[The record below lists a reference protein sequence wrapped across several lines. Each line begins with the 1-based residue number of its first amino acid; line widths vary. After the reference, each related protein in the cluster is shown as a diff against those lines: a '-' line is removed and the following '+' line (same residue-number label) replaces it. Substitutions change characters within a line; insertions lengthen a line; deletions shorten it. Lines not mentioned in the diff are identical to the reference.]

1 MIFRPCH
8 LVIILITIES
18 ELAIETIQLSVPARL
33 SNLAGI
39 RNFIRTALIPYCVDD
54 DFLYQLVLAVEE
66 AVTNIIMHGYH
77 GSNGV
82 ITILIQPNDASVEIV
97 MQDDAPPFDP
107 TSVPPPRLDLP
118 LAKRP
123 LGGLGVHLMRKH
135 SDEMSYR
142 RTPAGL
148 NELRLIKLYPS

>member
-1 MIFRPCH
+1 MIFRPFY
-8 LVIILITIES
+8 LVVILIIIES
-18 ELAIETIQLSVPARL
+18 ELDFETIQLSVPAKL
-33 SNLAGI
+33 SILAGI
-39 RNFIRTALIPYCVDD
+39 RNFIRSALILYCMDD
-54 DFLYQLVLAVEE
+54 DFLFQLVFAVEE
-66 AVTNIIMHGYH
+66 AVTNIIMHGYQ
-77 GSNGV
+77 GNNGV
-82 ITILIQPNDASVEIV
+82 ITILIQPNDAAVEIV
-97 MQDDAPPFDP
+97 LQDDAPPFDP

-118 LAKRP
+118 LVKRP